1 MIDKEVEEVIV
12 EEKILDVDETILA
25 KRMIIIRDALEKFS
39 LALRENLDDNLS
51 DEELIENEN
60 FKKWIIINLILKAS
74 DEDNENN
81 DFNRFLYE
89 LFDKSKKNIINML
102 NFYDL
107 NVVKNNGRFSFQ
119 LVILEESNDT

>member
-1 MIDKEVEEVIV
+1 MIDETEII
-12 EEKILDVDETILA
+12 EEKILDIDETVLA
-25 KRMIIIRDALEKFS
+25 KRMVIVRDALEDFS

-51 DEELIENEN
+51 DEKLIENEN
-60 FKKWIIINLILKAS
+60 FKKWVIINLILKAS

-89 LFDKSKKNIINML
+89 IFDKSNKNIVKML

-107 NVVKNNGRFSFQ
+107 NIVKNNGRFSFQ
-119 LVILEESNDT
+119 LVILEENNDV

>member
-1 MIDKEVEEVIV
+1 MIDETEII
-12 EEKILDVDETILA
+12 EEKILDIDETVLA
-25 KRMIIIRDALEKFS
+25 KRMVIVRDALEDFS